1 MITNREKP
9 YLEKEGVGGGEGEK
23 VIGGSDI
30 AGASVEELGGTGLGS
45 KPSSGISSIGP

>member
-23 VIGGSDI
+23 VGGGDGILIGGSV
-30 AGASVEELGGTGLGS
+30 APGQQLST
-45 KPSSGISSIGP
+45 